1 MSRLLPQIER
11 DEARAAP
18 PPYRRRSRREFR
30 FSRRGWI
37 AAGLVAIVVLVGVGA
52 YLAYDNTLPTKF
64 TTNFKDG
71 QQDVPA
77 DSRVLLSF
85 NRPVAQSAV
94 EAAFSMSPATDG
106 AITAISG
113 QTQYAWAPSK
123 RLNELTTYTLTM
135 KPIFD
140 VGHHR
145 GQSSTCS
152 CTTPIVPRVV
162 SITGPGASDPPLA
175 DGTEIDP
182 GATLRLNFNDTM
194 DPPTIKPTP
203 PTHPTHPNST
213 TTNNTATLSP

>member
-77 DSRVLLSF
+77 DGRVLLSF

-94 EAAFSMSPATDG
+94 EAAFSISPATDG

-140 VGHHR
+140 VHHHKVQ
-145 GQSSTCS
+145 GSTWS
-152 CTTPIVPRVV
+152 FTTLIVPRAL
-162 SITGPGASDPPLA
+162 SITGPAPPHPPLPHA
-175 DGTEIDP
+175 TDTDP
-182 GATLRLNFNDTM
+182 Q
-194 DPPTIKPTP
+194 P
-203 PTHPTHPNST
+203 
-213 TTNNTATLSP
+213 